1 MAFHLQEQLQNLL
14 YRRVL
19 SGGDDDNATDD
30 GDSHSAFGVHVQ
42 YDTIYNSIIFLTCI
56 FISGQIASRL
66 LKMPNLVGEICAGI
80 LLGPPLADFVPL
92 AEAWVLLGEIGYV
105 NLEEVKQHVDDF
117 RMLSL

>member
-1 MAFHLQEQLQNLL
+1 MQQPFQVSLARGVSVSGCTHSYRQEVGARIQCGLARSPQKCG
-14 YRRVL
+14 RGRQ
-19 SGGDDDNATDD
+19 
-30 GDSHSAFGVHVQ
+30 HGVQ
-42 YDTIYNSIIFLTCI
+42 
-56 FISGQIASRL
+56 
-66 LKMPNLVGEICAGI
+66 PVGEICAGI